1 MVNKYR
7 YKIVFSYDGSL
18 FFGYAK
24 QIDKRTIQGEIE
36 KVLSTIFCSNIT
48 IYASGRTD
56 KGVHAYAQVADFVLD
71 KKIINIDKTL
81 SSINKLLPGDIYV
94 KELRKVNNNFSA
106 RFNAKSKE
114 YEYIINYKNYDPLKR
129 NYELFD
135 NKIINIDNIKSMSK
149 LFIGTH
155 NFKNFTSKEQDEF
168 NFVRTIFDIKIK
180 NYKDGHLKLTFIG
193 DGFMRYEIRKI
204 VGTLIECG
212 KNRLSENEILYY
224 LNNEKRIIINY
235 TAIPNGLYLKKVRYK

>member
-71 KKIINIDKTL
+71 KKIKNIDKTL

-94 KELRKVNNNFSA
+94 KELRKVNNNFSS

-114 YEYIINYKNYDPLKR
+114 YEYIINYKNYNPLKR

-149 LFIGTH
+149 L
-155 NFKNFTSKEQDEF
+155 
-168 NFVRTIFDIKIK
+168 
-180 NYKDGHLKLTFIG
+180 FIG